1 MKKRGDEVAFGRT
14 PKGQCLYDVLMSSM
28 TGAAVHRK
36 YPSLSS
42 GFVLKM
48 RRELT
53 EAALQEQRTGSH
65 E

>member
-1 MKKRGDEVAFGRT
+1 MKKLGDEILYGRT

-36 YPSLSS
+36 YPSLPS

-48 RRELT
+48 RREFN
-53 EAALQEQRTGSH
+53 RGSIARAKARKP
-65 E
+65 